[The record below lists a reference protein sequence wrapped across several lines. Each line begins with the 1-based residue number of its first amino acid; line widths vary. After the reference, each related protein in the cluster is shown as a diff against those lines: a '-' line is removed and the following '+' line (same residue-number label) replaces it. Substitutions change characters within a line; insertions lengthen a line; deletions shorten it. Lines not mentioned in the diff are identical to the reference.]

1 MHNGHLSFHMRIY
14 KKRER
19 FNMST
24 VKSFTDQKQL
34 KRHLHI
40 HRGEKLL
47 YFSKHLCLT
56 EERMKLIQFRNNM
69 RMSKG

>member
-47 YFSKHLCLT
+47 YYVYKVTAFIIKSH
-56 EERMKLIQFRNNM
+56 F
-69 RMSKG
+69 